1 MPMKILAHSLLVI
14 VALATW
20 TAGAKADY
28 VFSTLATFDG
38 ANGANPT
45 AALISDSAGNL
56 YGTTSSGGAYGKGA
70 VYEIAAGTNALTT
83 LYSFSGND
91 GQTPYASLTR
101 DSAGN
106 LYGTTYGGGAY
117 GQGTVYKL
125 AAGSSTLTTL
135 YSFNGT
141 DGKNPRAN
149 LLADS
154 SGNLYG
160 TTEFGGASDLGTAFR
175 LAAGTNSLTT
185 LASFSGANGTNPWGG
200 LVADTAGNLY
210 GTTRYGG
217 SGDYGTVFEIAA
229 GTNALTTLASFN
241 NANGAYPLSGL
252 SSDAA
257 GNLFGTTAGGG
268 EFLYGTTFKVAID
281 THSLSTVVNFSN
293 FGGFWP
299 YSGVIADNAG
309 NLFGTTHNALGTAG
323 SVFSINTNDAFPTW
337 NPLHIFGGGGLD
349 GEFPWGGLFADAA
362 GNLYGTTYQGGANGF
377 GTVFKLTA
385 VPEPSSMLLASV
397 GALAFAAI
405 HSRRR
410 LRSFGR

>member
-1 MPMKILAHSLLVI
+1 MKILAHSLLVI
-14 VALATW
+14 VALVSW
-20 TAGAKADY
+20 TGGVKADY

-106 LYGTTYGGGAY
+106 LYGTTYGGGVY
-117 GQGTVYKL
+117 GQGTVFKL
-125 AAGSSTLTTL
+125 AAGSSALTTL

-175 LAAGTNSLTT
+175 LAAGTNTLTT

-229 GTNALTTLASFN
+229 GTSALSTLVTFN
-241 NANGAYPLSGL
+241 FGNGAYPLSGL
-252 SSDAA
+252 IVDSAGNLFGATAGGGGNNGTVFKIAAGTQSLAWSSIMGSTLAWPYGGVTLDGH
-257 GNLFGTTAGGG
+257 GNLFGTTNVLGAYGPGTVFVVSAEDPYRVPSPIYSFAGLMDG
-268 EFLYGTTFKVAID
+268 A
-281 THSLSTVVNFSN
+281 NP
-293 FGGFWP
+293 W
-299 YSGVIADNAG
+299 A
-309 NLFGTTHNALGTAG
+309 
-323 SVFSINTNDAFPTW
+323 SVFV
-337 NPLHIFGGGGLD
+337 D
-349 GEFPWGGLFADAA
+349 GA
-362 GNLYGTTYQGGANGF
+362 GNLYGTTFQGGANGF

-410 LRSFGR
+410 LRSFGK